1 MGRYVAVFCCLL
13 ATVGCAT
20 GAAPRRLGTPDR
32 AAEMRRS
39 ASAAQLVE
47 RGRGFATV
55 GDLTRAEQYLSASLE
70 AGADV
75 RTVLPQLLR
84 VCVAAGRYRVGVEH
98 ARRYLRED
106 PSDDR
111 LRFLLGV
118 LEAAV
123 GDRDAA
129 LRELQVLLEHRPD
142 DADGHYAL
150 AVLLRDDADDIVGA
164 DLHFRAYLR
173 LSPEGAH
180 AADARASLLKE
191 P

>member
-1 MGRYVAVFCCLL
+1 MQRHLTILWLLL
-13 ATVGCAT
+13 AMPSCAT
-20 GAAPRRLGTPDR
+20 GAAPRGKGVPDR
-32 AAEMRRS
+32 AAQLQRE
-39 ASAAQLVE
+39 ASAVQLAE
-47 RGRGFATV
+47 RGRGFAAV
-55 GDLTRAEQYLSASLE
+55 GDLTRAEQYFSASLD
-70 AGADV
+70 AGADA

-84 VCVAAGRYRVGVEH
+84 VCVAARRYRVGVEH

-129 LRELQVLLEHRPD
+129 LRELQVLLENHPD
-142 DADGHYAL
+142 DAEGHYAL
-150 AVLLRDDADDIVGA
+150 AVLLRDQADDVVDADA
-164 DLHFRAYLR
+164 HFRAYIR